1 MVANVIYFSGRGGD
15 PEQESRPRRGH
26 STKEELT
33 TLSLESC
40 KISRSRP
47 EQRNGKNNHM
57 CNKFLRFLCLFSVK
71 LGICVT
77 ICIIG
82 CLHLWGKIKNK
93 NVGEGAN
100 KTWNKS
106 ELLRFS
112 RVNLSPPPL
121 GTWWAAG
128 AVHFRPR
135 QKCLYIKG

>member
-40 KISRSRP
+40 NISRSRP
-47 EQRNGKNNHM
+47 DQRNGKNNHM

-82 CLHLWGKIKNK
+82 CLHLWGKIKK
-93 NVGEGAN
+93 QECRRGRQQNVEQERVVEIFESKLVAAPA
-100 KTWNKS
+100 WNVVG
-106 ELLRFS
+106 RGS
-112 RVNLSPPPL
+112 RPLPSPAKML
-121 GTWWAAG
+121 
-128 AVHFRPR
+128 V
-135 QKCLYIKG
+135 Y